1 MRNRQDVTGV
11 AYKYLEDVSIADV
24 AFEATGKTLDGMF
37 ESAGLAVTN
46 VMVKNLRSVKPGI
59 RKTIKLENK
68 DVEKLLFNF
77 LQEFV
82 FWKDKDLLLFS
93 KVCVKIK
100 EPKKPGQPYSMVA
113 TLSGDKI
120 DAKKHDML
128 VDVKAVTWHL
138 FKVEKTKDWKCHVVL
153 DI

>member
-1 MRNRQDVTGV
+1 M

-24 AFEATGKTLDGMF
+24 AFEATGKTLEGMF

-46 VMVKNLRSVKPGI
+46 VMVKDLKSVKPKV
-59 RKTIKLENK
+59 RKSIKLENK

-82 FWKDKDLLLFS
+82 FWKDNDLLLFS

-100 EPKKPGQPYSMVA
+100 HQDGYFLSA
-113 TLSGDKI
+113 TLSGEKI
-120 DAKKHDML
+120 DAKRHEML

-138 FKVEKTKDWKCHVVL
+138 FKVEKTKGWKCHVVL

>member
-1 MRNRQDVTGV
+1 MLIEMS
-11 AYKYLEDVSIADV
+11 YKYLEDVSIADV
-24 AFEATGKTLDGMF
+24 AFEATGKTLEEMF

-46 VMVKNLRSVKPGI
+46 VMVKDMKAVKPKV
-59 RKTIKLENK
+59 RKTIKIKGK

-82 FWKDKDLLLFS
+82 YWKDKDLLLFS
-93 KVCVKIK
+93 KIIVKVK
-100 EPKKPGQPYSMVA
+100 EEKDGYS
-113 TLSGDKI
+113 LSAQVSGEKI
-120 DAKKHDML
+120 DNKKHEML

-138 FKVEKTKDWKCHVVL
+138 FKVEKAKLWKCRVVL

>member
-1 MRNRQDVTGV
+1 M

-24 AFEATGKTLDGMF
+24 AFEATGKTLSEMF
-37 ESAGLAVTN
+37 ESAGMAVTN
-46 VMVKNLRSVKPGI
+46 VMVKSLKSVKPKI
-59 RKTIKLENK
+59 RKTIKLESK

-93 KVCVKIK
+93 KVDVKIK
-100 EPKKPGQPYSMVA
+100 EPKKPSQPYS
-113 TLSGDKI
+113 LSAVMQGEKI
-120 DAKKHDML
+120 DMKKHEML

-138 FKVEKTKDWKCHVVL
+138 FSVKKEKQWECRVVL

>member
-1 MRNRQDVTGV
+1 MP
-11 AYKYLEDVSIADV
+11 YKYLEDVSIADV

-46 VMVKNLRSVKPGI
+46 VMVKDLKTVKPKI
-59 RKTIKLENK
+59 RKAIKLKAK

-93 KVCVKIK
+93 KVKMAVK
-100 EPKKPGQPYSMVA
+100 EPKKEGQEYSLVA
-113 TLSGDKI
+113 ELSGEKI
-120 DAKKHDML
+120 DPKKHEML

-138 FKVEKTKDWKCHVVL
+138 FKVEKIKLWKCHVVL

>member
-1 MRNRQDVTGV
+1 M

-24 AFEATGKTLDGMF
+24 AFEATGKTLEGMF

-46 VMVKNLRSVKPGI
+46 VMVKDLKSVKPKV
-59 RKTIKLENK
+59 RKSIKLENK

-100 EPKKPGQPYSMVA
+100 HQDGYFLSA
-113 TLSGDKI
+113 TLSGEKI
-120 DAKKHDML
+120 DAKRHEML

-138 FKVEKTKDWKCHVVL
+138 FKVEKTKGWKCHVV
-153 DI
+153 

>member
-1 MRNRQDVTGV
+1 MT
-11 AYKYLEDVSIADV
+11 YKYLEDVSIADV
-24 AFEATGKTLDGMF
+24 AFEATGRTLEEMF

-46 VMVKNLRSVKPGI
+46 TMVKNLKSVKPKI
-59 RKTIKLENK
+59 RKTIKAKGK

-82 FWKDKDLLLFS
+82 YWKDKDLLLFS
-93 KVCVKIK
+93 KIK
-100 EPKKPGQPYSMVA
+100 VTVREPKTGGYSLVA
-113 TLSGDKI
+113 VLSGDKI
-120 DAKKHDML
+120 NVERHEML

-138 FKVEKTKDWKCHVVL
+138 FSVKKEKKWTCRVVL

>member
-1 MRNRQDVTGV
+1 MS
-11 AYKYLEDVSIADV
+11 YKYLEDVSIADV
-24 AFEATGKTLDGMF
+24 AFEASGATLSKMF

-46 VMVKNLRSVKPGI
+46 VMVKNLKSVKPKV
-59 RKTIKLENK
+59 RKSIKLESK

-93 KVCVKIK
+93 KVSVKIN
-100 EPKKPGQPYSMVA
+100 EPKKPGQSYSLSA
-113 TLSGDKI
+113 SLSGEKI
-120 DAKKHDML
+120 SAHHEML

-138 FKVEKTKDWKCHVVL
+138 FSVKKDKLWKCHVVL

>member
-1 MRNRQDVTGV
+1 MIDVS
-11 AYKYLEDVSIADV
+11 YKYLEDVSIADV
-24 AFEATGKTLDGMF
+24 AFEAKGKTLAGMF

-46 VMVKNLRSVKPGI
+46 VMVKDLKVVKPKI
-59 RKTIKLENK
+59 KKTIKLKNK
-68 DVEKLLFNF
+68 DMEKLLFNF

-93 KVCVKIK
+93 KVKVKIT
-100 EPKKPGQPYSMVA
+100 EPKKSGADYSLVA
-113 TLSGDKI
+113 VLSGDKI
-120 DAKKHDML
+120 DAKKHEML

-138 FKVEKTKDWKCHVVL
+138 FNIERASNWKCHVVL

>member
-1 MRNRQDVTGV
+1 MH
-11 AYKYLEDVSIADV
+11 YMYLEDISIADV
-24 AFEATGKTLDGMF
+24 AFEATGKTLGEMF

-46 VMVKNLRSVKPGI
+46 TMVKDLKSVKPKV
-59 RKTIKLENK
+59 RKTIKLENN

-82 FWKDKDLLLFS
+82 YWKDKDMLLFS
-93 KVCVKIK
+93 KIKVRIK
-100 EPKKPGQPYSMVA
+100 EQNGNYSLVA
-113 TLSGDKI
+113 ELSGDKI
-120 DAKKHDML
+120 NAEKHEML

-138 FKVEKTKDWKCHVVL
+138 FSVKKDKKWVCRVVL

>member
-24 AFEATGKTLDGMF
+24 AFEA
-37 ESAGLAVTN
+37 AGLAVTN

-100 EPKKPGQPYSMVA
+100 EPKKPGQTYS
-113 TLSGDKI
+113 
-120 DAKKHDML
+120 
-128 VDVKAVTWHL
+128 
-138 FKVEKTKDWKCHVVL
+138 
-153 DI
+153 

>member
-1 MRNRQDVTGV
+1 M

-24 AFEATGKTLDGMF
+24 AFEATGKTLEGMF

-46 VMVKNLRSVKPGI
+46 VMVKDLKSVKPKV
-59 RKTIKLENK
+59 RKSIKLENK

-100 EPKKPGQPYSMVA
+100 HQDGYFLSA
-113 TLSGDKI
+113 TLSGEKI
-120 DAKKHDML
+120 DAKRHEIKG
-128 VDVKAVTWHL
+128 
-138 FKVEKTKDWKCHVVL
+138 WKCHVVL